1 MLLSAPLHSCAAAG
15 KRKSSI
21 ARVWVMPGVGKF
33 RVNSRS
39 MTEYFPA
46 LVRRMDVL
54 KPFEVSGTLG
64 HFDVMSTV
72 RGGGNTG
79 DFCHRSD
86 YVWI

>member
-1 MLLSAPLHSCAAAG
+1 
-15 KRKSSI
+15 
-21 ARVWVMPGVGKF
+21 MPGVGKF

-54 KPFEVSGTLG
+54 KPFQVSGTLG

-72 RGGGNTG
+72 KGGANTG
-79 DFCHRSD
+79 DPSYRSG